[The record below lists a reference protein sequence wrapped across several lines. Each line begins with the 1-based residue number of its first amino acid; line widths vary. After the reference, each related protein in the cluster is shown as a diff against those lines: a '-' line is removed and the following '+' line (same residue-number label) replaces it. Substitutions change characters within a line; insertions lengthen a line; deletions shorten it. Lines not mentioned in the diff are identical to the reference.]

1 MSQINNFFYQQI
13 FVGVKNECSVKQY
26 STKCSQIWKKHKT
39 KHKILVSNNVRCKG
53 NQGRMKLIRKV
64 IQKSTVGLNLGTP
77 MEDIREGLKELK
89 NIVIHRKN
97 NNIN

>member
-1 MSQINNFFYQQI
+1 
-13 FVGVKNECSVKQY
+13 
-26 STKCSQIWKKHKT
+26 
-39 KHKILVSNNVRCKG
+39 
-53 NQGRMKLIRKV
+53 MKLIRKV